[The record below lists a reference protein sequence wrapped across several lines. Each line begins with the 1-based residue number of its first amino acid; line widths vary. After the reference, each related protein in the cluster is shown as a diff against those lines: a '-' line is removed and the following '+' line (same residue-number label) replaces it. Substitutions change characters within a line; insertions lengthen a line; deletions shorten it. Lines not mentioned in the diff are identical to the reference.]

1 MALIQV
7 SFMSKSLLRT
17 VPLQVILPVDKFS
30 MDGSDSREE
39 KPFKTLYLLHG
50 LFGSQVDWVSGT
62 RIQRWAEEKNL
73 AVVMPAGENAFYVDQ
88 PQFGTMYGKF
98 IGEELVDI
106 TRRMFP
112 LSRKREDT
120 YIGGLSMGGFGA
132 LRNGLKY
139 HDTFGAIVCLS
150 GALHVLENPEES
162 RAGSIA
168 FEEAYFGNL
177 EEAAKSDK
185 NPAVLIQQLKEAKEK
200 DPSAAVPEIFQAC
213 GTEDGLLTVNRI
225 YHERLKEAGF
235 AVSYHE
241 SAGGHTWDFWDEW
254 IKKALDWLPL
264 EEKTEGLNSGNVN
277 V

>member
-7 SFMSKSLLRT
+7 SFMSKTLLRT
-17 VPLQVILPVDKFS
+17 VPLQVILPVDKFTT
-30 MDGSDSREE
+30 DGSDARED

-73 AVVMPAGENAFYVDQ
+73 AVVMPAGENAFYIDQ
-88 PQFGTMYGKF
+88 PEMGTMHGQF
-98 IGEELVDI
+98 IGEELVEI
-106 TRRMFP
+106 TRKMFP

-132 LRNGLKY
+132 MRNGLKY
-139 HDTFGAIVCLS
+139 HDTFGAIVSLS
-150 GALHVLENPEES
+150 GALHILERPE
-162 RAGSIA
+162 GSKEGTIA
-168 FEEAYFGNL
+168 YEEAYFGNL
-177 EEAAKSDK
+177 VEAAKSDK
-185 NPAVLIQQLKEAKEK
+185 NPAVLIEQLKAEKEK
-200 DPSAAVPEIFQAC
+200 DPNTAVPEIFMAC
-213 GTEDGLLTVNRI
+213 GTEDGLLGVNRL
-225 YHERLKEAGF
+225 YRDRLENSGMQ
-235 AVSYHE
+235 VSYHE

-264 EEKTEGLNSGNVN
+264 EEKTEGLNSGNTN